1 MKQSTTSIGR
11 RAEAATAQYLSD
23 YFKLKLLQQ
32 NWRNR
37 YAEIDLIM
45 QHKKTKQLHFIEVKY
60 RQSISRGDGLAMI
73 TPKKYQQLLF
83 AAQQYLQDF
92 EVEQSCQIDVIAVSG
107 ESPNFSFDYRPA
119 SVETS

>member
-1 MKQSTTSIGR
+1 VKQSTTSIGR
-11 RAEAATAQYLSD
+11 QAESAAAVYLS
-23 YFKLKLLQQ
+23 KLHKLHFLHQ

-37 YAEIDLIM
+37 FAEIDLIM

-60 RQSISRGDGLAMI
+60 RENISRGDGLAMI

-92 EVEQSCQIDVIAVSG
+92 EVDQPCQIDVIAVTGKMNS
-107 ESPNFSFDYRPA
+107 FVFDYRPA
-119 SVETS
+119 SVETN